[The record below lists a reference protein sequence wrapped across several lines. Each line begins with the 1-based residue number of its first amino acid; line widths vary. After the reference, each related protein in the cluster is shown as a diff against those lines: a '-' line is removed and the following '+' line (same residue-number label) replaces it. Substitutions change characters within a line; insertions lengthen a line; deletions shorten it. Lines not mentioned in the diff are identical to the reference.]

1 MNQIQRKNPFWSLAG
16 PMLAYLGIQW
26 GVQTII
32 DFVVSMPYI
41 LRAYADV
48 LNQGTMPTMQEWF
61 QTCLEALEP
70 AFDLIAAYQVEIA
83 GVTALATFA
92 LTIPLFVK
100 DRKLEKMLGVS
111 IAPKNAGGGL
121 WLYRSLRCGRMCG
134 CHMSDDDGAAC
145 LLL

>member
-61 QTCLEALEP
+61 QTCL
-70 AFDLIAAYQVEIA
+70 
-83 GVTALATFA
+83 
-92 LTIPLFVK
+92 
-100 DRKLEKMLGVS
+100 
-111 IAPKNAGGGL
+111 
-121 WLYRSLRCGRMCG
+121 
-134 CHMSDDDGAAC
+134 
-145 LLL
+145 